1 MFEGCISLI
10 SLPDISNWNT
20 KNIINMNGLFFNCSS
35 LKSLP
40 DISKWNINNVNDIS
54 CMFRSCSSLESL
66 PDISKWKIFNSNVKN
81 DYLLYLSSIN
91 SFDEDD
97 IQNNFKIT
105 SKIIGKKYKNDL
117 YLENINIIGHF
128 PKSHNKEELKIYFE
142 NELYAMN
149 GLFAGCSS
157 LKE

>member
-20 KNIINMNGLFFNCSS
+20 KNIININSLFCNWSS
-35 LKSLP
+35 LKHLP
-40 DISKWNINNVNDIS
+40 DISKWNI
-54 CMFRSCSSLESL
+54 
-66 PDISKWKIFNSNVKN
+66 FNSKAKN
-81 DYLLYLSSIN
+81 NYLLYLSSIK